1 MKILE
6 KSNKLSKE
14 ETFRGGKIMKYN
26 TIYELNE
33 RGRATICPQCKNEDI
48 ADDANYCEICG
59 ASLINRCTNTECNT
73 IGSGKARFCKE
84 CGSETE
90 FGKRGYLKP
99 WNTECEIEIIDEIV
113 EDEIEMTNQ
122 LLKYV

>member
-90 FGKRGYLKP
+90 FGKRGYPKP
-99 WNTECEIEIIDEIV
+99 WNTEG
-113 EDEIEMTNQ
+113 
-122 LLKYV
+122 